1 LECVG
6 RRLPGP
12 GVTAGRVVSASEAAP
27 TVRDDRSHK
36 RFVFEQG
43 GARAELFYRAEPDR
57 LFLLH
62 TEVPQRLEGRGI
74 GGQLVR
80 AAVARAVDD
89 GLTVV
94 PWCPFARRWLQRHPD
109 VAERTKVDW
118 TTPRSSTRPR
128 DSDDGGRAG

>member
-1 LECVG
+1 MAEQC
-6 RRLPGP
+6 RI
-12 GVTAGRVVSASEAAP
+12 VSAAEAAP
-27 TVRDDRSHK
+27 AVRDDPSHD

-74 GGQLVR
+74 GGQLVS

-89 GLTVV
+89 GLAVV
-94 PWCPFARRWLQRHPD
+94 PWCPFARRWLQRHSD
-109 VAERTKVDW
+109 VAERATVDW
-118 TTPRSSTRPR
+118 TSR
-128 DSDDGGRAG
+128 DS